1 MYISELKIHGFK
13 SFIKSETLEFG
24 EGITAIVGPNGCGK
38 TNIVD
43 AIRWVLGEQK
53 YSVLRSGRMED
64 VIFNG
69 AKGFKPLSVCEVFL
83 TVHNDK
89 GKLPV
94 EYTDVEIGR
103 RIYRNGESEYF
114 LNKTLCRL
122 KDIQDL
128 FIDTGMGADAYSVI
142 ELKMI
147 EQILSETAGERKHM
161 FEEAA
166 GINKYKSQRK
176 SALRKFE
183 ATKHDLN
190 RITDIINEVDD
201 KVRGLGLQ
209 MKRYKRYETLQ
220 SDLREKEI
228 ILAAT
233 IIKQLKH
240 KINPIAAEISRFQN
254 SKLINVSDETE
265 FDTNLVKLRE
275 EYHQQE
281 KDITVRR
288 TKIDTLENDR
298 EAKHQLIIVSKEQN
312 RSDNNSIERL
322 RNESSD
328 LGEKQSGLRIKIDDL
343 KNELLLIEPL
353 IKEQSEK
360 YSLLKSKF
368 EEEDKKFGSADIL
381 VNSLQDQRWELQ
393 KKLTDKRS
401 IILKTDTLIEDKKL
415 QNEKTHQKIKSLKL
429 KLKQALDENSSIA
442 SKRTKYID
450 EVKNL
455 DNDLVKLK
463 EKLSKSRLNL
473 DNQQKQLNS
482 KYNSEESLES
492 RLNFFQNLIVS
503 MDDHPRG
510 VKYVLNNKDKFN
522 DVLGTISEI
531 LKPEK
536 KYELAIEA
544 ALGDL
549 TYCLV
554 TENRKAALKLLETA
568 NRKKIGQL
576 SVIPL
581 ADLNTESEENGAIPK
596 NSQII
601 DLAVKL
607 VETDSRVKMLASS
620 LLNNVLVVNNLSEA
634 LKDKSLD
641 SWNLVD
647 LNGNCSSSSQV
658 LKNSAKSSDDLALGR
673 ADKINTINAEL
684 NETKTSI
691 ESIEHQIRNDRN
703 LILEQENNL
712 ETLEQSKRDV
722 NLKIKSLETDEIRF
736 DLEKSQLEESI
747 QEMEVFLNELSN
759 ARHHQIK
766 ALGLLQKESEKLEE
780 NVELHLVKL
789 KEAANNITELREKRD
804 GLHKSMQDARIS
816 LLNNENKI
824 DNIKIQSQ
832 SIKATIKE
840 IDVRKKLVKEELD
853 TLKSD
858 IEKRSKNIEIDS
870 KLFESIVNTIQS
882 NRSKQDLQQKVLN
895 DTFKQIEDLQSLIK
909 TKQRDRENILEQVKR
924 YELQVSELNQEII
937 FHTEKIKERYQ
948 CQIPDDVDQN
958 LGINQ
963 LEAEIEKTTRSIE
976 KIGPVNMAV
985 QLEYEEE
992 AKRLDLLR
1000 SQKADLI
1007 SAEANLRETIEKID
1021 NIARTQLKESFNQI
1035 KKNFENLFTM
1045 FFEGGHG
1052 TISFIGDPDPLEAE
1066 IAIQAQPPGKRNQA
1080 VRVLSAGEKSLTAIA
1095 LLFAIYQYKPS
1106 PYCIFDEID
1115 APLDDVN
1122 IRKFTRVL
1130 RKFQD
1135 DTQFIVVTHNK
1146 LTMEAADFLYGVTME
1161 QKGISKLVSVAFDT

>member
-13 SFIKSETLEFG
+13 SFIKSEVLEFG

-89 GKLPV
+89 GRLPI

-128 FIDTGMGADAYSVI
+128 FVDTGMGADAYSVI

-190 RITDIINEVDD
+190 RITDIINEVDA
-201 KVRGLGLQ
+201 KVRGLALQ
-209 MKRYKRYETLQ
+209 MKRYKRYENLQ
-220 SDLREKEI
+220 NELRENEI

-233 IIKQLKH
+233 KIKQLKQ
-240 KINPIAAEISRFQN
+240 KIDPIAAEITSFQN
-254 SKLINVSDETE
+254 SKSINVSDETE

-275 EYHQQE
+275 EYHLQE
-281 KDITVRR
+281 QDIKVQRN
-288 TKIDTLENDR
+288 KIDALEENR
-298 EAKHQLIIVSKEQN
+298 AAKHQLIIVSKEQN

-322 RNESSD
+322 KNETSD
-328 LGEKQSGLRIKIDDL
+328 LVEKQLNLQKKIDEFHAEL
-343 KNELLLIEPL
+343 KLIEPL
-353 IKEQSEK
+353 LKEQSDK
-360 YSLLKSKF
+360 YNYLKGKF
-368 EEEDKKFGSADIL
+368 EEADKQFGASESL
-381 VNSLQDQRWELQ
+381 VNSMQNQRWELQ

-401 IILKTDTLIEDKKL
+401 IILKTETLIEDKEL
-415 QNEKTHQKIKSLKL
+415 QKEKTDQKLNALKL
-429 KLKQALDENSSIA
+429 KLKQTLTENSGIT
-442 SKRTKYID
+442 SKRTKYIE
-450 EVKNL
+450 EVKSL
-455 DNDLVKLK
+455 ENDLAEIEKKLT
-463 EKLSKSRLNL
+463 SSRLKLEN
-473 DNQQKQLNS
+473 DQKQSNSMLNS
-482 KYNSEESLES
+482 EASLES
-492 RLNFFQNLIVS
+492 RLNFFRNLIVS

-510 VKYVLNNKDKFN
+510 VKYILNNKDKFD

-531 LKPEK
+531 LKTEK
-536 KYELAIEA
+536 KYAVAIEA

-554 TENRKAALKLLETA
+554 TENRKTALNLLETA

-581 ADLNTESEENGAIPK
+581 SDLNTKATVIRTVPK
-596 NSQII
+596 HPQIV
-601 DLAVKL
+601 DLAANLVQTESKVKL
-607 VETDSRVKMLASS
+607 LADS
-620 LLNNVLVVNNLSEA
+620 LLNNVLVVKNLSES
-634 LKDKSLD
+634 LKDKRLD
-641 SWNLVD
+641 AWNLVD
-647 LNGNCSSSSQV
+647 LNGNCSNLRRV
-658 LKNSAKSSDDLALGR
+658 LRNSVKASDDLALGR
-673 ADKINTINAEL
+673 ADKIEAINGEL
-684 NETKTSI
+684 ELTKTGI
-691 ESIEHQIRNDRN
+691 AALKKQITSDHN
-703 LILEQENNL
+703 ILRTHEQEHEIFEHSLRAVN
-712 ETLEQSKRDV
+712 SK
-722 NLKIKSLETDEIRF
+722 LKSSETDELRF
-736 DLEKSQLEESI
+736 NLEKSQLEEAI
-747 QEMEVFLNELSN
+747 QETEISLTELNN
-759 ARHHQIK
+759 AKQHQKK
-766 ALGLLQKESEKLEE
+766 ALELLLEESKKLEK
-780 NVELHLVKL
+780 NVELHLSKL
-789 KEAANNITELREKRD
+789 MEATNNIKQLRAKRD
-804 GLHKSMQDARIS
+804 ELHQALQDARIA
-816 LLNNENKI
+816 LLNNENKV

-832 SIKATIKE
+832 STKETIVE
-840 IDVRKKLVKEELD
+840 IDVRKKVINEELAA
-853 TLKSD
+853 LKSV
-858 IEKRSKNIEIDS
+858 IEKRSINIESDS
-870 KLFESIVNTIQS
+870 KLLESIINTIKS
-882 NRSKQDLQQKVLN
+882 NRSKQDLQQNVLN
-895 DTFKQIEDLQSLIK
+895 DTFKQIEDLQSQIK
-909 TKQRDRENILEQVKR
+909 TKQRDRENILETVNQYEIQVN
-924 YELQVSELNQEII
+924 ELNQEIK
-937 FHTEKIKERYQ
+937 FHTEKIQERYQ
-948 CQIPDDVDQN
+948 CQIPDAIEDTFDV
-958 LGINQ
+958 NQ
-963 LEAEIEKTTRSIE
+963 LEVEIEKTSRSLE

-992 AKRLDLLR
+992 AERLELLR
-1000 SQKADLI
+1000 SQKDDLI

-1052 TISFIGDPDPLEAE
+1052 SISFIGDPDPLEAD

-1106 PYCIFDEID
+1106 PYCILDEID

-1130 RKFQD
+1130 KKFQD
-1135 DTQFIVVTHNK
+1135 NTQFLVVTHNK

-1161 QKGISKLVSVAFDT
+1161 QKGISKLVSVTFDT